1 VLRLKAGYWRPRA
14 DDRDS
19 ITASDSLISLISG
32 GREGNFVWA
41 EKSKYGEEELGHRIL
56 ISKENRVKDK
66 TNTKKTKDNINP
78 LKSIVNDCPGC
89 MEIMGLVQ

>member
-1 VLRLKAGYWRPRA
+1 VLRLKTGYWRPRA

-41 EKSKYGEEELGHRIL
+41 EKSKYGVEELGQWNTNI
-56 ISKENRVKDK
+56 KENRVKDK
-66 TNTKKTKDNINP
+66 INT
-78 LKSIVNDCPGC
+78 
-89 MEIMGLVQ
+89 